1 MGQLLVEGDGGQ
13 SVWIFDGLVVRL
25 GSSEALQKRK
35 KIMNNESLIN
45 KIKQNRKS
53 VGELK
58 KNNPMY
64 KSKT

>member
-53 VGELK
+53 VEEFK
-58 KNNPMY
+58 KNPMY